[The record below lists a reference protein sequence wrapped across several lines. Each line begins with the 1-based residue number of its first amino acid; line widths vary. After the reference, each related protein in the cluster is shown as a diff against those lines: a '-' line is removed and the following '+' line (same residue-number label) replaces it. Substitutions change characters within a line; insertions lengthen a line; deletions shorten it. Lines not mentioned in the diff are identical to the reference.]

1 MSCRAFTFYVSN
13 IMTLFGYISE
23 TVQQGLRV
31 TINNHNIVKDWFKR
45 WLPFNN
51 NDKIRAVEL
60 GFKKPRFF
68 RFF

>member
-1 MSCRAFTFYVSN
+1 
-13 IMTLFGYISE
+13 MTLFGYISE

-51 NDKIRAVEL
+51 NDKIWQTTYQRKSVGLIMLWRATARTV
-60 GFKKPRFF
+60 G
-68 RFF
+68 